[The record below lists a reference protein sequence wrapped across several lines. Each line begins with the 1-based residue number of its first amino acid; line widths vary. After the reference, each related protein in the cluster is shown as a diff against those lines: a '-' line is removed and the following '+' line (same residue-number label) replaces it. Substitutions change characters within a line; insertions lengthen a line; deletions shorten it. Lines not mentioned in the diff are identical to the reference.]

1 MTREEEYAVVERVL
15 GGDTDAFE
23 ALVTAYQK
31 QIYNLTL
38 RYVSSPE
45 DAADLTQEAF
55 LRAFRS
61 LSSFRGDSR
70 FSVWMYRLT
79 TNICIDFLRSRG
91 RGSASS
97 LTVENEDEEIEEIDV
112 PDARF
117 EPQKELERREL
128 QRAVREGLESLSDDA
143 REIVILRELE
153 GLSYAEIGERL
164 GLEAGTVKSRLFRA
178 RKALC
183 EFLRESG
190 NLPDGFPSD
199 KKRSG
204 GEKA

>member
-1 MTREEEYAVVERVL
+1 MTREEEYAVVERVRA
-15 GGDTDAFE
+15 GDTDAFE

-38 RYVSSPE
+38 RYVTLPE

-55 LRAFRS
+55 LRAYRS
-61 LSSFRGDSR
+61 LDSFRGDSR
-70 FSVWMYRLT
+70 FSVWLYRLA
-79 TNICIDFLRSRG
+79 TNICIGFLRSRS
-91 RGSASS
+91 RGTASS
-97 LTVENEDEEIEEIDV
+97 LTVENEDEEIEELDV

-117 EPQKELERREL
+117 EPQKELERLEL
-128 QRAVREGLESLSDDA
+128 QRAVREGLRLLSEDA

-164 GLEAGTVKSRLFRA
+164 SLEAGTVKSRLFRA

-183 EFLRESG
+183 NYLRESG
-190 NLPDGFPSD
+190 NIPDGFSSD
-199 KKRSG
+199 KKTSG
-204 GEKA
+204 GEKE

>member
-1 MTREEEYAVVERVL
+1 MTREEEYAVIERVRA
-15 GGDTDAFE
+15 GNTDAFE

-45 DAADLTQEAF
+45 DAADLTQESF

-61 LSSFRGDSR
+61 LESFRGDSR

-79 TNICIDFLRSRG
+79 TNVCIDFLRSRG
-91 RGSASS
+91 RGTASS
-97 LTVENEDEEIEEIDV
+97 LTVENDDEELEELEL
-112 PDARF
+112 PDHRF
-117 EPQKELERREL
+117 DPQKELERREL
-128 QRAVREGLESLSDDA
+128 RRAVQAGLESLSEDA

-183 EFLRESG
+183 GYLIESG
-190 NLPDGFPSD
+190 NIPDGFPSKQ
-199 KKRSG
+199 KKSG

>member
-1 MTREEEYAVVERVL
+1 MTREEEYAVVERVRA
-15 GGDTDAFE
+15 GDTNAFE

-55 LRAFRS
+55 LRAYRS
-61 LSSFRGDSR
+61 LDSFRGDSR
-70 FSVWMYRLT
+70 FSVWLYRLA
-79 TNICIDFLRSRG
+79 TNICIDFLRSRS
-91 RGSASS
+91 RGTASS
-97 LTVENEDEEIEEIDV
+97 LTVENEDEEIEELDV

-117 EPQKELERREL
+117 EPQKELERLEL
-128 QRAVREGLESLSDDA
+128 QRAVREGLRLLSEDA

-164 GLEAGTVKSRLFRA
+164 SLEAGTVKSRLFRA

-183 EFLRESG
+183 NYLRESG
-190 NLPDGFPSD
+190 NIPDGFSSD
-199 KKRSG
+199 KKTSG
-204 GEKA
+204 GEKE

>member
-31 QIYNLTL
+31 QIYNLTQ

-97 LTVENEDEEIEEIDV
+97 LTAENEDEEID
-112 PDARF
+112 
-117 EPQKELERREL
+117 ELE
-128 QRAVREGLESLSDDA
+128 APD
-143 REIVILRELE
+143 
-153 GLSYAEIGERL
+153 ER
-164 GLEAGTVKSRLFRA
+164 
-178 RKALC
+178 
-183 EFLRESG
+183 
-190 NLPDGFPSD
+190 
-199 KKRSG
+199 
-204 GEKA
+204 

>member
-1 MTREEEYAVVERVL
+1 MTKDEELAVVERVRS
-15 GGDTDAFE
+15 GDADAFE

-38 RYVSSPE
+38 RYVSNPE

-55 LRAFRS
+55 LRAYRS
-61 LSSFRGDSR
+61 LGTFRGDSR
-70 FSVWMYRLT
+70 FSVWLYRLA
-79 TNICIDFLRSRG
+79 TNVCIDHLRSRG
-91 RGSASS
+91 RGAASS
-97 LTVENEDEEIEEIDV
+97 LTVENDEEEPEELDV
-112 PDARF
+112 PDTSF

-128 QRAVREGLESLSDDA
+128 QRAVREGLKTLSDDA

-183 EFLRESG
+183 DYLRESG

>member
-1 MTREEEYAVVERVL
+1 MTREEEYAVVERVRA
-15 GGDTDAFE
+15 GDINAFE

-55 LRAFRS
+55 LRAYRS
-61 LSSFRGDSR
+61 LDSFRGDSR
-70 FSVWMYRLT
+70 FSVWLYRLT

-97 LTVENEDEEIEEIDV
+97 LTVENEDEEIEELDV
-112 PDARF
+112 PDERF

-128 QRAVREGLESLSDDA
+128 QRAVRDGLASLSEDA
-143 REIVILRELE
+143 REIVVLRELQ

-178 RKALC
+178 RKTLC
-183 EFLRESG
+183 DYLRESG

-199 KKRSG
+199 KKKAG

>member
-97 LTVENEDEEIEEIDV
+97 LTVENEDEEIEELDV
-112 PDARF
+112 PDERF

-128 QRAVREGLESLSDDA
+128 RRAVREGLQTLSEDA

-183 EFLRESG
+183 DYLRTSG

-199 KKRSG
+199 KKKAG

>member
-97 LTVENEDEEIEEIDV
+97 LTVENEDEDIEELDV
-112 PDARF
+112 PDERF

-128 QRAVREGLESLSDDA
+128 RRAVREGLQTLSEDA

-183 EFLRESG
+183 DYLRTSG

-199 KKRSG
+199 KKKAG

>member
-1 MTREEEYAVVERVL
+1 MTREEELAVVERVR

-38 RYVSSPE
+38 RYASNPE

-55 LRAFRS
+55 LRAYRS
-61 LSSFRGDSR
+61 LGTFRGDSR
-70 FSVWMYRLT
+70 FSVWLYRLA
-79 TNICIDFLRSRG
+79 TNVCIDHLRSRG

-97 LTVENEDEEIEEIDV
+97 LTVENDEEEPEELDI
-112 PDARF
+112 PDASF

-128 QRAVREGLESLSDDA
+128 QRTVREGLKALSDDA

-183 EFLRESG
+183 DYLRESG

>member
-1 MTREEEYAVVERVL
+1 MTREEEYAVIEHVRA
-15 GGDTDAFE
+15 GDTDAFE

-38 RYVSSPE
+38 RYVSSSE
-45 DAADLTQEAF
+45 DAADLTQESF

-61 LSSFRGDSR
+61 LESFRGDSR

-79 TNICIDFLRSRG
+79 TNVCIDFLRSRG
-91 RGSASS
+91 RGTASS
-97 LTVENEDEEIEEIDV
+97 LTVENDDEELEELEL
-112 PDARF
+112 PDQRF
-117 EPQKELERREL
+117 DPQKELERREL
-128 QRAVREGLESLSDDA
+128 RRAVQAGLESLSEDA

-183 EFLRESG
+183 GYLIESG
-190 NLPDGFPSD
+190 NIPDGFPSKQ
-199 KKRSG
+199 KKSG

>member
-1 MTREEEYAVVERVL
+1 MTREEEYAVVERVRA
-15 GGDTDAFE
+15 GDTNAFE

-97 LTVENEDEEIEEIDV
+97 LTVENEDEDIEELDV
-112 PDARF
+112 PDERF

-128 QRAVREGLESLSDDA
+128 RRAVREGLQTLSEDA

-183 EFLRESG
+183 DYLRTSG

-199 KKRSG
+199 KKKAG

>member
-55 LRAFRS
+55 LRAYRS
-61 LSSFRGDSR
+61 LDSFRGDSR
-70 FSVWMYRLT
+70 FSVWLYRLT

-97 LTVENEDEEIEEIDV
+97 LTVENEDEEIEELDV
-112 PDARF
+112 PDERF

-128 QRAVREGLESLSDDA
+128 QRAVRDGLASLSEDA
-143 REIVILRELE
+143 REIVVLRELQ

-178 RKALC
+178 RKTLC
-183 EFLRESG
+183 DYLRESG

-199 KKRSG
+199 KKKAG

>member
-1 MTREEEYAVVERVL
+1 MTREEEYAVIERVRA
-15 GGDTDAFE
+15 GNTDAFE

-45 DAADLTQEAF
+45 DAADLTQESF

-61 LSSFRGDSR
+61 LESFRGDSR

-79 TNICIDFLRSRG
+79 TNVCIDFLRSRG
-91 RGSASS
+91 RGTASS
-97 LTVENEDEEIEEIDV
+97 LTVENDDEELEELEL
-112 PDARF
+112 PDQRF
-117 EPQKELERREL
+117 DPQKELERREL
-128 QRAVREGLESLSDDA
+128 RRAVQAGLKSLSEDA

-153 GLSYAEIGERL
+153 GLSYAEIGDRL
-164 GLEAGTVKSRLFRA
+164 GLEPGTVKSRLFRA

-183 EFLRESG
+183 EYLIESG
-190 NLPDGFPSD
+190 NIPDGFPSKQ
-199 KKRSG
+199 KKSG

>member
-1 MTREEEYAVVERVL
+1 MTREEEYAVIERVRA
-15 GGDTDAFE
+15 GNTDAFE

-45 DAADLTQEAF
+45 DAADLTQESF

-61 LSSFRGDSR
+61 LESFRGDSR

-79 TNICIDFLRSRG
+79 TNVCIDFLRSRG
-91 RGSASS
+91 RGTASS
-97 LTVENEDEEIEEIDV
+97 LTVENDDEELEELEL
-112 PDARF
+112 PDQRF
-117 EPQKELERREL
+117 DPQKELERREL
-128 QRAVREGLESLSDDA
+128 RRAVQAGLESLSEDA

-183 EFLRESG
+183 GYLIESG
-190 NLPDGFPSD
+190 NIPDGFPSKQ
-199 KKRSG
+199 KKSG

>member
-1 MTREEEYAVVERVL
+1 MTREEEYAVIERVRA
-15 GGDTDAFE
+15 GNTDAFE

-45 DAADLTQEAF
+45 DAADLTQESF

-61 LSSFRGDSR
+61 LESFRGDSR

-79 TNICIDFLRSRG
+79 TNVCIDFLRSRG
-91 RGSASS
+91 RGTASS
-97 LTVENEDEEIEEIDV
+97 LTVENDDEELEELEL
-112 PDARF
+112 PDHRF
-117 EPQKELERREL
+117 DPQKELERREL
-128 QRAVREGLESLSDDA
+128 RRAVQAGLESLSEDA

-153 GLSYAEIGERL
+153 GLSYAEIGDRL

-183 EFLRESG
+183 GYLIESG
-190 NLPDGFPSD
+190 NIPDGFPSKQ
-199 KKRSG
+199 KKSG